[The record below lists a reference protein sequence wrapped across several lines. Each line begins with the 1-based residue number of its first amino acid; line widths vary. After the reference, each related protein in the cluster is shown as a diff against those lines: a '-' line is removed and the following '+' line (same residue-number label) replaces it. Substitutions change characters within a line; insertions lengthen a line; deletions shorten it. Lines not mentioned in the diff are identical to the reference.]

1 MCLILVAYRA
11 CAEYPL
17 VIAANRDEAYS
28 RPALPADRWSD
39 CPRVYGGRD
48 LQAGGAWLALS
59 VDGRYAALTN
69 YREGGVRNP
78 ALRTRG
84 ELVANYLCG
93 NVAPSAFLESVQRHC
108 EEYNGY
114 SMLAG
119 DAQDLYFHS
128 NRSNGIRRVTP
139 GVHGLSN
146 HLLDE
151 PWPKVINGVASL
163 ESWLTLDVEDLAG
176 RLYEYLGDRTIA
188 PDHLLP
194 STGVDARREREL
206 SAAFIAAEHYGTRA
220 SSVIVVRADGE
231 VHFGER
237 AFGPHG
243 AALYSKTLRFRMGEV
258 NAPASSAGTSPDGV
272 CRLP

>member
-11 CAEYPL
+11 SGRYPL
-17 VIAANRDEAYS
+17 VIAANRDEAYA

-48 LQAGGAWLALS
+48 LEAGGAWLGCA

-69 YREGGVRNP
+69 FRQGGTRDA
-78 ALRTRG
+78 ALRSRG
-84 ELVANYLCG
+84 ELVAGYLC
-93 NVAPSAFLESVQRHC
+93 ADATPADYLEQARRRDAH
-108 EEYNGY
+108 YNGY

-119 DAQDLYFHS
+119 DARDLYFHS
-128 NRSNGIRRVTP
+128 NRGNGVTRVTP

-151 PWPKVINGVASL
+151 PWPKVTTGIARL
-163 ESWLTLDVEDLAG
+163 ESWLALEVEPLAE
-176 RLYEYLGDRTIA
+176 RLFDYLADRTTA

-194 STGVDARREREL
+194 STGVEPQREREL
-206 SAAFIAAEHYGTRA
+206 SAAFIAAAHYGTRA
-220 SSVIVVRADGE
+220 STVIIVRSDGAC
-231 VHFGER
+231 HFAER

-243 AALYSKTLRFRMGEV
+243 VPLYSKVLNFTAAVSPAAAPSRGEEY
-258 NAPASSAGTSPDGV
+258 
-272 CRLP
+272 RLP

>member
-11 CAEYPL
+11 SSRYPL
-17 VIAANRDEAYS
+17 VMAANRDEAYS

-48 LQAGGAWLALS
+48 LEAGGAWLGYA

-69 YREGGVRNP
+69 FRQGATRDH
-78 ALRTRG
+78 ALRSRG
-84 ELVANYLCG
+84 ELVAGYLCG
-93 NVAPSAFLESVQRHC
+93 DTPPAEYLGQARRRDAQ
-108 EEYNGY
+108 YNGY

-128 NRSNGIRRVTP
+128 NRGDGVVRVTP

-151 PWPKVINGVASL
+151 PWPKVTVGIARL
-163 ESWLTLDVEDLAG
+163 QSWLALDVEPLAE
-176 RLYEYLGDRTIA
+176 RLFEHLSDRTTA

-194 STGVDARREREL
+194 STGVEPQREREL
-206 SAAFIAAEHYGTRA
+206 SAAFIAADRYGTRA
-220 SSVIVVRADGE
+220 SSVVIVRSDGACY
-231 VHFGER
+231 FGER

-243 AALYSKTLRFRMGEV
+243 VPLYSKVLQF
-258 NAPASSAGTSPDGV
+258 SAGVSLSAAPSRDEGS
-272 CRLP
+272 RLP